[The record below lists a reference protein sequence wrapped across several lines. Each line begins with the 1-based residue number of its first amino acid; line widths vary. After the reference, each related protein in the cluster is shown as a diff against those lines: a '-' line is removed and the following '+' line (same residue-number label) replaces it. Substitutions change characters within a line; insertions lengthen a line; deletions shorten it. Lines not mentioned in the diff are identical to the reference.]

1 MRERLEKQIESKA
14 KFVHIS
20 TIHSLC
26 ANILRRNATYLD
38 YGRNFEVID
47 EEDQVKILNE
57 IYKNQKLIGV
67 FYHLKWQL
75 RLLVILKTNHV

>member
-1 MRERLEKQIESKA
+1 MRERLEKQIENKA

-47 EEDQVKILNE
+47 EEDQVK
-57 IYKNQKLIGV
+57 
-67 FYHLKWQL
+67 F
-75 RLLVILKTNHV
+75 